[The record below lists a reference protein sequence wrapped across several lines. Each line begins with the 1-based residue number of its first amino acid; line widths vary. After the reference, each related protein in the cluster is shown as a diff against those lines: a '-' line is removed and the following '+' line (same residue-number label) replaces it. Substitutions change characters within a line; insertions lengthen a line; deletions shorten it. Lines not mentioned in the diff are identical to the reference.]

1 MCAHFASGLLPSL
14 YLLRQTPASCNLG
27 KPPEYFPPSAL
38 SSPLASPRSKNY
50 SILFLPSTSPNI
62 YYWIQSGFKMRCETI
77 SGYHVG
83 GSRKN
88 TGLFRNFSQHR
99 QGGSPQFQN
108 FCYLNHSPKKP
119 LKHLDTPKISNLTK
133 KNW

>member
-27 KPPEYFPPSAL
+27 KPPEYFPSSAL
-38 SSPLASPRSKNY
+38 SSPLASLRSKNY

-83 GSRKN
+83 SSKKIRDCLGI
-88 TGLFRNFSQHR
+88 FSNIGR
-99 QGGSPQFQN
+99 GGF
-108 FCYLNHSPKKP
+108 LNSKTFVILTRVLKKL
-119 LKHLDTPKISNLTK
+119 LKHLETPKLDQ
-133 KNW
+133 